1 MFVPHGLR
9 IVAKSLL
16 HLQKNSFKTRIEKV
30 FPFFLN
36 LKMRFLKIL
45 IRRLLMTHESELGDT
60 LTPNQHLIE
69 DTE

>member
-16 HLQKNSFKTRIEKV
+16 HLQKTSFKTRIEKV
-30 FPFFLN
+30 FPFSFN

-45 IRRLLMTHESELGDT
+45 ILRLLMTPESELGDT